1 MSRKTIIAGTLILT
15 AANLITKCMGFLY
28 RVFMSNAIG
37 AEGMG
42 LYQLILP
49 IYSLAWSI
57 TSAGFT
63 TTISRLTAQE
73 NIRGQSGNIGRV
85 VKQAVTL
92 SLLLSLLVGGGL
104 FFFAEETAQ
113 LFLKE
118 SRAALSLR
126 LLSLAV
132 PFMAAG
138 SCFRGFFLGMQ
149 ETVVPAVSQI
159 GRASCRERVS
169 A

>member
-113 LFLKE
+113 LF
-118 SRAALSLR
+118 
-126 LLSLAV
+126 
-132 PFMAAG
+132 
-138 SCFRGFFLGMQ
+138 
-149 ETVVPAVSQI
+149 QI
-159 GRASCRERVS
+159 GRASGRERV
-169 A
+169 

>member
-1 MSRKTIIAGTLILT
+1 
-15 AANLITKCMGFLY
+15 MGFLY

-85 VKQAVTL
+85 VKQAV
-92 SLLLSLLVGGGL
+92 
-104 FFFAEETAQ
+104 
-113 LFLKE
+113 KKY
-118 SRAALSLR
+118 
-126 LLSLAV
+126 
-132 PFMAAG
+132 
-138 SCFRGFFLGMQ
+138 MQ
-149 ETVVPAVSQI
+149 
-159 GRASCRERVS
+159 GRAGIGLPLEQVLWEREEEPYEKRNGRSERLV
-169 A
+169 